1 MEGTLVVGELM
12 RRQAITN
19 NHPIIGVTPTPAPN
33 ITTSLGALQHRN
45 DDMHVHENSLP
56 PETRI
61 LYPEF

>member
-45 DDMHVHENSLP
+45 DDMHVHEK
-56 PETRI
+56 
-61 LYPEF
+61 